1 MITVVMVSTPCCI
14 HIVYM
19 FPMKSGGTMLHLC
32 DFTTQQQELLQ
43 ILRTP
48 KESWGLFVSQPKPK
62 KTTRQEGGTEGMLHE
77 AVKF

>member
-1 MITVVMVSTPCCI
+1 
-14 HIVYM
+14 M